1 MKPTTVIALFSIF
14 AGILILIHHL
24 VTMGRIFDVNDVLH
38 HEFFAG
44 ITIAFGLGILT
55 FRMKGSR

>member
-1 MKPTTVIALFSIF
+1 MKPTTVIAFF
-14 AGILILIHHL
+14 AISVGIIILIHHL
-24 VTMGRIFDVNDVLH
+24 VTIGRIFDVNDILH

-44 ITIAFGLGILT
+44 ITIAFGLGILA

>member
-1 MKPTTVIALFSIF
+1 MKPITVIAFFSIF
-14 AGILILIHHL
+14 VGILILIHHL
-24 VTMGRIFDVNDVLH
+24 VTVGRIFDVNDVLH

-44 ITIAFGLGILT
+44 VIIAFGLGILI